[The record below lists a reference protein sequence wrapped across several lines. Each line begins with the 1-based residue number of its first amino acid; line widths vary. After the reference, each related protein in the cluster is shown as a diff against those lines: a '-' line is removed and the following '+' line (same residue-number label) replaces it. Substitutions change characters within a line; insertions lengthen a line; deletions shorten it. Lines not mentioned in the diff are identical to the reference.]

1 MQISCKRATLEGL
14 NAYSKDLRLKVLQ
27 TVERSVPRKEVAGF
41 LGICICTISRYVK
54 LKTSSEE
61 IAPKPSPGRTSKILA
76 DPAHRRALWRQLE
89 RNDTATFEEHCEMFK
104 EGRGVRVFSVA
115 TMSRAV
121 RKLGWTFKKG
131 RWHPQSETSERG
143 ALSPS
148 T

>member
-1 MQISCKRATLEGL
+1 M
-14 NAYSKDLRLKVLQ
+14 NAYSKDLRLKVLEA
-27 TVERSVPRKEVAGF
+27 VERGVPRREVSEM
-41 LGICICTISRYVK
+41 LGISISTISRYVK
-54 LKTSSEE
+54 LKASGCQ

-89 RNDTATFEEHCEMFK
+89 RNDTATLEEHSEMFE
-104 EGRGVRVFSVA
+104 EGRGVRVSVA

-131 RWHPQSETSERG
+131 RWHPPSAMSERG